1 MADDRLE
8 ALKQKRDQLNAQ
20 IAKLNARK
28 AAESRRVE
36 TRRKIVAGALL
47 LDAVA
52 VDRAIEKPVGIAR
65 WWDAQ
70 VTRLKRPQDRALFG
84 LPPSDSAAKG

>member
-1 MADDRLE
+1 MADDRLD
-8 ALKQKRDQLNAQ
+8 ALKKKRDQLNAQ

-36 TRRKIVAGALL
+36 TRRKIVAGAVLL
-47 LDAVA
+47 EA
-52 VDRAIEKPVGIAR
+52 VDADRRAEKPTGIAR

-70 VTRLKRPQDRALFG
+70 VARLKRPQDRALFG
-84 LPPSDSAAKG
+84 LPPDRTPET

>member
-28 AAESRRVE
+28 AAESRRIE

-52 VDRAIEKPVGIAR
+52 TDRAAEKPVGIAR

-70 VTRLKRPQDRALFG
+70 ITRLKRQQDRALFG
-84 LPPSDSAAKG
+84 LPPDESAPKG